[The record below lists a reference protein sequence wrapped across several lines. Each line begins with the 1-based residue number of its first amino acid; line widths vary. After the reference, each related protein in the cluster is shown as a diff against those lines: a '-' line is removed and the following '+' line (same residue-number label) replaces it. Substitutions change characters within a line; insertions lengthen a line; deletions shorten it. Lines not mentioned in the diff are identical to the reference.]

1 MKKIFNFIVIAI
13 TFAILVFGADALARY
28 ISNWLNFEF
37 SVFLAFV
44 IFIIPVYWL
53 GKKSNEKSKI
63 ANSLQNL
70 VDNLNTTV
78 TPEGNIV
85 ETDNVSK
92 KTIEHFEEEIQNIR
106 KL

>member
-13 TFAILVFGADALARY
+13 TFAILVSGADALARL
-28 ISNWLNFEF
+28 ISNWLNFEY

-44 IFIIPVYWL
+44 IFIIPVYWF
-53 GKKSNEKSKI
+53 GKKAGEKSKI